1 MLSLYQLKAD
11 QCKLRILN
19 VIHGNKENI
28 KENT

>member
-1 MLSLYQLKAD
+1 MLSLYQLKVD
-11 QCKLRILN
+11 QYKLILN